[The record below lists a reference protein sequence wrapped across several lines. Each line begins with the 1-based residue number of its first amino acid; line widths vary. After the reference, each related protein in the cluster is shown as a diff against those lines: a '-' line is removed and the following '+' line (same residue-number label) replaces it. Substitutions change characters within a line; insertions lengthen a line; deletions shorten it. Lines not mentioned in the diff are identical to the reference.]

1 MKTGLTLSMIFTAGQ
16 LAFIIVLAV
25 LVLMAI
31 GVNVLFGVMWRLNAE
46 RAMHNEDLKNKREA
60 LLDKLAYLNSGGEA
74 APQNWIDF
82 AMFGDDDDGKDGE

>member
-46 RAMHNEDLKNKREA
+46 RAMHNEARQARVSQFGRRGRAAE
-60 LLDKLAYLNSGGEA
+60 LDRLCHVRRR
-74 APQNWIDF
+74 
-82 AMFGDDDDGKDGE
+82 

>member
-60 LLDKLAYLNSGGEA
+60 LLDKLGRRGRA
-74 APQNWIDF
+74 AELDRLCHVRRR
-82 AMFGDDDDGKDGE
+82 